1 MTTILNIPQDAETC
15 EVKCGQKT
23 LIFTN
28 LRKVFWLG
36 LNKTK
41 RDLLV
46 YYAAVSNVLLPHL
59 RDRGL
64 AIKKYPDGAEGKFS
78 LIKEVP
84 AYLPEWLKICPRM
97 RLSGRILEF
106 PMAQD
111 LASLL
116 WIVNLGC
123 IDFCQW
129 PVRCDDIERP
139 DYVYFDLDPIFPAEF
154 PQVREAALLIN
165 EFLQKKNI
173 NSYAKT
179 SGSRGIHIY
188 VPIYRKPYQ
197 REVWQAAKQVANTVA
212 KEHPTLL
219 TAERIAKKRS
229 PGRVL
234 IGYNQN
240 AGGQTFS
247 AAYSLR
253 PNPEATVST
262 PVSWKEVENGITIS
276 EFTMDSVPPRIEQ
289 IGDLFRPL
297 LRPGSRYRL
306 EALL

>member
-1 MTTILNIPQDAETC
+1 MATALNIPQDAETC

-23 LIFTN
+23 LTFTN
-28 LRKVFWLG
+28 LQKLFWPQ

-41 RDLLV
+41 RDVLI
-46 YYAAVSNVLLPHL
+46 YYAAVSDVLLPHL

-64 AIKKYPDGAEGKFS
+64 TVKKYPDGADGKAI
-78 LIKEVP
+78 LVKKVP
-84 AYLPEWLKICPRM
+84 AYHPQWLKFCPVVR
-97 RLSGRILEF
+97 SPGIILEF
-106 PMAQD
+106 PMVQD

-129 PVRCDDIERP
+129 PVRCDDIHRP
-139 DYVYFDLDPIFPAEF
+139 DYVYFNLDPIFPAEF
-154 PQVREAALLIN
+154 SQVREAALLIN
-165 EFLQKKNI
+165 HILQKKNV
-173 NSYAKT
+173 NAYAKT

-197 REVWQAAKQVANTVA
+197 REVWRTAKQVADTMA
-212 KEHPTLL
+212 KEHSALL
-219 TAERIAKKRS
+219 TSAHIISKRL

-240 AGGQTFS
+240 AGGRTFS
-247 AAYSLR
+247 SPYSLR
-253 PNPEATVST
+253 VNPQATVST
-262 PVSWKEVENGITIS
+262 PVSWEELETGVTAS
-276 EFTMDSVPPRIEQ
+276 EFTVDSVPPRVER

-297 LRPGSRYRL
+297 LRPGSRYPL